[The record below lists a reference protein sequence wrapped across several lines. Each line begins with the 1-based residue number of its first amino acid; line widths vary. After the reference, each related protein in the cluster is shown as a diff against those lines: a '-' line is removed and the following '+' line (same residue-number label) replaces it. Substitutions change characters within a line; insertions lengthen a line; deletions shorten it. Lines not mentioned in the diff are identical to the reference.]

1 MDQPRVTV
9 KVKDHWL
16 VRCKNGLELT
26 IRHTV
31 WVLGMRHQPE

>member
-9 KVKDHWL
+9 KVKDHGL

-26 IRHTV
+26 VRHTV
-31 WVLGMRHQPE
+31 RVLGMRHQPE